1 MNGIRKG
8 ITRRRGACE
17 PCKARKTRCDGGNPC
32 MHCRRKDSSC
42 TYLRG
47 PASTRPISTPSQ
59 LSPPLSLF
67 ERDADLSL
75 RQSISS
81 QEWLETVALGA
92 LDLPCWDLPDIS
104 CNPCPDWSADGSM
117 AGGQSESEPS
127 PATLPP
133 YYGDP
138 SMTRSDHE
146 QGGDRTFSIHMLQ
159 KEFQTRQ
166 VTLGFDIP
174 SLYSSLPL
182 VESDPPRAENI
193 KRAVELLNWDI
204 AGSDKT
210 CYILPDCHKSSLG
223 PMLDSEPRISSYIQA
238 CFESPGVGVNMFL
251 SMASAQECV
260 DAVLKSECSNRAT
273 VVVAYAV
280 LALGCYLVSIQ
291 SGIRNAVEGI
301 TRATGYFRR
310 ALSELN
316 CLSMDNATV
325 RALQGILIMV
335 IFADKSAH
343 HSRSRLVSLG
353 VQCVQDLGLHSSRR
367 LRQLSTGT
375 DERLLKNAFW
385 ALYAIEKA
393 DAVGTGRGSIM
404 CDKHTDHSPSDALQ
418 HPDEAQ
424 LTLQCLYGRLCDRV
438 IDSLFSQAA
447 LRVTRADMCRQIED
461 AYCLVQAWLGIF
473 QTYNNSLNTPAGRF
487 SCLGEQAEAETHLS
501 SYFLI
506 FLIHGKWLHLA
517 QQGLDPEEAE
527 AYERSETRCLAAAR
541 SVLEQCSQQTHVQML
556 ANMRFRSLPK
566 IAACILILTG
576 QSCDRSDEQKIADF
590 RVLPLLTIGFAT
602 YQIDRT
608 NIASALTGGFASDIG
623 IGQDM
628 INLGNQLMFLG
639 VIILEIPSNMVLQ
652 KVGPRCWISSQVC
665 IFGVIAALQ
674 IFIRNKTGFLL
685 TRSILGLSEAGYIPA
700 AMYTLSTWYTRE
712 ELTKRIAV
720 FFFGMFGGAAVSP
733 LLGAAL
739 LKLDGKGELHGWQWI
754 FLLEGIWSV
763 LMAIALF
770 TLLPERESITAENS
784 DEESAGKC
792 QSWNGPTSKTL
803 PVKVV
808 WQTLTNY
815 TKWPHFL
822 ATACVFATW
831 SPLTTYTPTIIMS
844 LGFSRIQA
852 NALAAIGSLLT
863 LPVIVFFACLS
874 DWSRRRGMSVML
886 AIAVYL
892 VSLIL
897 LRVLQARVD
906 RWGRFGLWTTVN
918 GLAVGYHPV
927 HNAWI
932 QVNCS
937 NAGERSVSVA

>member
-8 ITRRRGACE
+8 ITRRRGAC
-17 PCKARKTRCDGGNPC
+17 DGGNPC
-32 MHCRRKDSSC
+32 MHCRSSSQRKDSSC

-576 QSCDRSDEQKIADF
+576 QSCDRSDEQKMYLNMAC
-590 RVLPLLTIGFAT
+590 GFYSRLA
-602 YQIDRT
+602 I
-608 NIASALTGGFASDIG
+608 F
-623 IGQDM
+623 M
-628 INLGNQLMFLG
+628 PVQL
-639 VIILEIPSNMVLQ
+639 
-652 KVGPRCWISSQVC
+652 
-665 IFGVIAALQ
+665 
-674 IFIRNKTGFLL
+674 
-685 TRSILGLSEAGYIPA
+685 
-700 AMYTLSTWYTRE
+700 
-712 ELTKRIAV
+712 
-720 FFFGMFGGAAVSP
+720 SP
-733 LLGAAL
+733 LMEMV
-739 LKLDGKGELHGWQWI
+739 DWMDTHTWQ
-754 FLLEGIWSV
+754 
-763 LMAIALF
+763 
-770 TLLPERESITAENS
+770 
-784 DEESAGKC
+784 
-792 QSWNGPTSKTL
+792 
-803 PVKVV
+803 
-808 WQTLTNY
+808 
-815 TKWPHFL
+815 
-822 ATACVFATW
+822 
-831 SPLTTYTPTIIMS
+831 
-844 LGFSRIQA
+844 
-852 NALAAIGSLLT
+852 
-863 LPVIVFFACLS
+863 
-874 DWSRRRGMSVML
+874 
-886 AIAVYL
+886 
-892 VSLIL
+892 
-897 LRVLQARVD
+897 
-906 RWGRFGLWTTVN
+906 
-918 GLAVGYHPV
+918 
-927 HNAWI
+927 
-932 QVNCS
+932 
-937 NAGERSVSVA
+937 

>member
-59 LSPPLSLF
+59 LSSPLSLF

-75 RQSISS
+75 RQSISP
-81 QEWLETVALGA
+81 QEWLETVAPGA

-104 CNPCPDWSADGSM
+104 CNPCPDWSADASM
-117 AGGQSESEPS
+117 PGGQSESESS

-133 YYGDP
+133 HYGDP

-182 VESDPPRAENI
+182 VESDPPRDENI
-193 KRAVELLNWDI
+193 KRAVELLNCDI
-204 AGSDKT
+204 VGGDKT

-238 CFESPGVGVNMFL
+238 CFESPGAGVNMFL

-291 SGIRNAVEGI
+291 SGIRSAVEGI

-353 VQCVQDLGLHSSRR
+353 VQCVQGLGLHSSRR

-404 CDKHTDHSPSDALQ
+404 CDKLTDHSPSDALQ
-418 HPDEAQ
+418 HPDEAR

-506 FLIHGKWLHLA
+506 FLIHGKWLHMA

-576 QSCDRSDEQKIADF
+576 QSCDRSDEHKMY
-590 RVLPLLTIGFAT
+590 L
-602 YQIDRT
+602 
-608 NIASALTGGFASDIG
+608 NMAL
-623 IGQDM
+623 
-628 INLGNQLMFLG
+628 
-639 VIILEIPSNMVLQ
+639 
-652 KVGPRCWISSQVC
+652 C

-770 TLLPERESITAENS
+770 MLLPERESITAENS

-937 NAGERSVSVA
+937 NPGERSVSVAMFVMSATAGLMAGTQIFRHDDGLNG

>member
-47 PASTRPISTPSQ
+47 PASTRSISTPSQ
-59 LSPPLSLF
+59 LSPALSLF

-75 RQSISS
+75 RQSISP
-81 QEWLETVALGA
+81 QEWLETVAPGA

-104 CNPCPDWSADGSM
+104 CNPCPDWSAEGSM
-117 AGGQSESEPS
+117 PGGQSESESS

-133 YYGDP
+133 HYGDP
-138 SMTRSDHE
+138 SVTRSDHE
-146 QGGDRTFSIHMLQ
+146 HGGDRTFSVHMLQ

-174 SLYSSLPL
+174 SLYSSLPM

-193 KRAVELLNWDI
+193 KRAVELLNCDI
-204 AGSDKT
+204 VGVDKT
-210 CYILPDCHKSSLG
+210 CYILPDCHKPSMG

-238 CFESPGVGVNMFL
+238 CFESPSAGVNMFL

-260 DAVLKSECSNRAT
+260 DAVLRSDCSNRAT

-291 SGIRNAVEGI
+291 SGIRSAVEGI

-325 RALQGILIMV
+325 RGLQGILIMV

-343 HSRSRLVSLG
+343 HSKSRLVSLG

-375 DERLLKNAFW
+375 DEERLLKNAFW
-385 ALYAIEKA
+385 ALHAIEKA

-418 HPDEAQ
+418 HPDEAR

-576 QSCDRSDEQKIADF
+576 QSCDRSDEQKMY
-590 RVLPLLTIGFAT
+590 L
-602 YQIDRT
+602 
-608 NIASALTGGFASDIG
+608 
-623 IGQDM
+623 
-628 INLGNQLMFLG
+628 
-639 VIILEIPSNMVLQ
+639 NMA
-652 KVGPRCWISSQVC
+652 SQVC

-937 NAGERSVSVA
+937 NPGERSVSVAMFVMSATAGLMAGTQIFRHDDGLNG

>member
-1 MNGIRKG
+1 MFSSSSTPGYGHASKDVTT
-8 ITRRRGACE
+8 TRR
-17 PCKARKTRCDGGNPC
+17 
-32 MHCRRKDSSC
+32 
-42 TYLRG
+42 
-47 PASTRPISTPSQ
+47 
-59 LSPPLSLF
+59 
-67 ERDADLSL
+67 
-75 RQSISS
+75 
-81 QEWLETVALGA
+81 
-92 LDLPCWDLPDIS
+92 
-104 CNPCPDWSADGSM
+104 
-117 AGGQSESEPS
+117 
-127 PATLPP
+127 
-133 YYGDP
+133 
-138 SMTRSDHE
+138 
-146 QGGDRTFSIHMLQ
+146 
-159 KEFQTRQ
+159 
-166 VTLGFDIP
+166 
-174 SLYSSLPL
+174 
-182 VESDPPRAENI
+182 
-193 KRAVELLNWDI
+193 
-204 AGSDKT
+204 
-210 CYILPDCHKSSLG
+210 
-223 PMLDSEPRISSYIQA
+223 
-238 CFESPGVGVNMFL
+238 
-251 SMASAQECV
+251 
-260 DAVLKSECSNRAT
+260 
-273 VVVAYAV
+273 
-280 LALGCYLVSIQ
+280 
-291 SGIRNAVEGI
+291 
-301 TRATGYFRR
+301 
-310 ALSELN
+310 
-316 CLSMDNATV
+316 
-325 RALQGILIMV
+325 
-335 IFADKSAH
+335 
-343 HSRSRLVSLG
+343 
-353 VQCVQDLGLHSSRR
+353 
-367 LRQLSTGT
+367 
-375 DERLLKNAFW
+375 
-385 ALYAIEKA
+385 
-393 DAVGTGRGSIM
+393 
-404 CDKHTDHSPSDALQ
+404 
-418 HPDEAQ
+418 
-424 LTLQCLYGRLCDRV
+424 
-438 IDSLFSQAA
+438 
-447 LRVTRADMCRQIED
+447 
-461 AYCLVQAWLGIF
+461 
-473 QTYNNSLNTPAGRF
+473 
-487 SCLGEQAEAETHLS
+487 
-501 SYFLI
+501 
-506 FLIHGKWLHLA
+506 
-517 QQGLDPEEAE
+517 
-527 AYERSETRCLAAAR
+527 
-541 SVLEQCSQQTHVQML
+541 
-556 ANMRFRSLPK
+556 
-566 IAACILILTG
+566 
-576 QSCDRSDEQKIADF
+576 IADF

-652 KVGPRCWISSQVC
+652 KVGPRRWISSQVC
-665 IFGVIAALQ
+665 IFGVIATLQ

-739 LKLDGKGELHGWQWI
+739 LKLDGKGGLHGWQWI

-763 LMAIALF
+763 LMAFALF
-770 TLLPERESITAENS
+770 TLLPERESITAEIS

-792 QSWNGPTSKTL
+792 QSWNGSTSKTL

-906 RWGRFGLWTTVN
+906 IWGRFGLWTTVN

-937 NAGERSVSVA
+937 NPGEKSMGRMFVMSATAGLMAGTQIFRHDDGLNG